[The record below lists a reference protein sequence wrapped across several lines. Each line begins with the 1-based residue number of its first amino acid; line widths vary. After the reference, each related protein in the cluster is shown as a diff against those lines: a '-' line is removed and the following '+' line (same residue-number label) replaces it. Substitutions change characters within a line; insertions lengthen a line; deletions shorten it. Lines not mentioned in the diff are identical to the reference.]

1 MTNPDGTPSLEHRC
15 ASCFQLRST
24 WEYEG
29 LHVCQNCWRK
39 RRGIRAGRD
48 SVKHR
53 QPRRRTGQ

>member
-29 LHVCQNCWRK
+29 LHVCRNCWRK
-39 RRGIRAGRD
+39 RRGIRAAL
-48 SVKHR
+48 SAATHR
-53 QPRRRTGQ
+53 PQRRRKGQ